1 MDYLSRTCFELSIL
15 DAPQMHHPQ
24 NTMLLSQ
31 EADDPEYGFTD
42 TTELDLA
49 LLSFEQLMMLITEL
63 NSLRVVNADD
73 RRALERVCDYVA
85 HDPVYA
91 DSTRAVFRQQL
102 EKLTSRQD

>member
-1 MDYLSRTCFELSIL
+1 
-15 DAPQMHHPQ
+15 MHHHQ

-85 HDPVYA
+85 HDPIYA

-102 EKLTSRQD
+102 EKLTSRQN